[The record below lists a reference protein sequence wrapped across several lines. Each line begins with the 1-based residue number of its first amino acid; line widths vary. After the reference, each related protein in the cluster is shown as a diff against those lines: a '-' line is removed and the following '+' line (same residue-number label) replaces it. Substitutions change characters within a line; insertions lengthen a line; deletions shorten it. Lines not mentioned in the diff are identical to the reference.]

1 MSQLALFSLFV
12 FVAAILAVEAIYWIV
27 LRSRQASSAIN
38 RRLALTRQ
46 LTGPREVLNALRS
59 ERGLSDLDTPLLSRV
74 NDWLAQTGLRLNR
87 RSLLVSAAG
96 LTAALFLVFGVA
108 AGFGPV
114 ALALAIVTAAALIA
128 LFFKIVRS
136 RRIARF
142 AELLPDAIDVI
153 VRGLKVG
160 YPLPAAIELVARE
173 MPDPIGSEFGMTADE
188 ISFGQDLRTA
198 VENLHRR
205 VGQDDLPFLL
215 MAINVQSQ
223 TGGNLGEILGGLS
236 RLLRNRS
243 KLALKIRALSADG
256 RMSAIVLSCIPFVL
270 FGGIMLIS
278 PAYFA
283 EIRHHPAV
291 VPAMIYG
298 AISLILG
305 NIVMYRMVNFKY

>member
-291 VPAMIYG
+291 VPALIYG

>member
-46 LTGPREVLNALRS
+46 LTGSREVLNALRS

-87 RSLLVSAAG
+87 RSLLLSAAG
-96 LTAALFLVFGVA
+96 LTAALFLLFGVA
-108 AGFGPV
+108 AGFGLV
-114 ALALAIVTAAALIA
+114 ALALAIVTAAALIG

-291 VPAMIYG
+291 VPALIYG

>member
-1 MSQLALFSLFV
+1 LSQLALFSLFV

-27 LRSRQASSAIN
+27 LRSRRASSAIN

-46 LTGPREVLNALRS
+46 LAGPREVLNALRS

-87 RSLLVSAAG
+87 RSLLFSAAG
-96 LTAALFLVFGVA
+96 VTAALFLVFGVA
-108 AGFGPV
+108 AGFGLL
-114 ALALAIVTAAALIA
+114 ALALAIVTAAAVIA

-160 YPLPAAIELVARE
+160 YPLPAALELVARE

-205 VGQDDLPFLL
+205 VGQDDLPFVL

-283 EIRHHPAV
+283 EIRNHPAV
-291 VPAMIYG
+291 VPALIYG
-298 AISLILG
+298 TISLVLG

>member
-108 AGFGPV
+108 AGFGLV

-291 VPAMIYG
+291 VPALIYG

>member
-1 MSQLALFSLFV
+1 VSQLALFSLFV

-46 LTGPREVLNALRS
+46 LAGPREVLNALRS

-108 AGFGPV
+108 AGFGLV

-291 VPAMIYG
+291 VPALIYG

>member
-1 MSQLALFSLFV
+1 MSQLALFSIFV
-12 FVAAILAVEAIYWIV
+12 FVAAILVVEAIYWTV
-27 LRSRQASSAIN
+27 VRSRQASSAIN

-46 LTGPREVLNALRS
+46 LAGPREVLNALRS
-59 ERGLSDLDTPLLSRV
+59 ERGLSDLDTPSFSRV

-87 RSLLVSAAG
+87 RSLLLSAAG
-96 LTAALFLVFGVA
+96 LTAALFLVFGTT
-108 AGFGPV
+108 AGFGLL
-114 ALALAIVTAAALIA
+114 ALALAIVTAAVLIA
-128 LFFKIVRS
+128 LFFKIVRA

-160 YPLPAAIELVARE
+160 YPLPAALELVARE
-173 MPDPIGSEFGMTADE
+173 MPDPVGSEFGMTADE
-188 ISFGQDLRTA
+188 INFGQDLRTA

-205 VGQDDLPFLL
+205 VGQDDLPFVL

-278 PAYFA
+278 PSYFG
-283 EIRHHPAV
+283 EVRNHPIMVPAV
-291 VPAMIYG
+291 IYG
-298 AISLILG
+298 ALSLLLG
-305 NIVMYRMVNFKY
+305 NIIMYRMVNFKY

>member
-291 VPAMIYG
+291 MPALIYG

>member
-27 LRSRQASSAIN
+27 LRSRRSASAIN

-96 LTAALFLVFGVA
+96 LTAVLFLVFGVA
-108 AGFGPV
+108 AGFGLV

-291 VPAMIYG
+291 VPALIYG

>member
-291 VPAMIYG
+291 VPALIYG
-298 AISLILG
+298 TISLVLG

>member
-1 MSQLALFSLFV
+1 VSQLALFSLFV

-27 LRSRQASSAIN
+27 LRSRRTSSAIN

-46 LTGPREVLNALRS
+46 LVGPREVLNALRS
-59 ERGLSDLDTPLLSRV
+59 ERGLRDLDTPLLSRV

-87 RSLLVSAAG
+87 RSLLLSAAG
-96 LTAALFLVFGVA
+96 LTAALFLLFGVA
-108 AGFGPV
+108 AGFGLV
-114 ALALAIVTAAALIA
+114 ALALAIVTAAALIG

-153 VRGLKVG
+153 VRGLRVG

-291 VPAMIYG
+291 VPALIYG

>member
-1 MSQLALFSLFV
+1 LSQLALFSLFV

-46 LTGPREVLNALRS
+46 LAGPREVLNALRS

-87 RSLLVSAAG
+87 RSLLLSAAG
-96 LTAALFLVFGVA
+96 LTAALFLIFGIA
-108 AGFGPV
+108 AGFGLL
-114 ALALAIVTAAALIA
+114 ALALAIGTAAAVIA

-160 YPLPAAIELVARE
+160 YPLPAALELVARE
-173 MPDPIGSEFGMTADE
+173 MPDPVGSEFGMTADE

-283 EIRHHPAV
+283 EIRNHPAV
-291 VPAMIYG
+291 VPALIYG
-298 AISLILG
+298 TISLVLG

>member
-1 MSQLALFSLFV
+1 VSQLALFSLFV

-153 VRGLKVG
+153 VRGLRVG

-291 VPAMIYG
+291 VPALIYG

>member
-291 VPAMIYG
+291 VPALIYG
-298 AISLILG
+298 VISLILG

>member
-96 LTAALFLVFGVA
+96 LTAVLFLVFGVA
-108 AGFGPV
+108 AGFGLV

-291 VPAMIYG
+291 VPALIYG

>member
-108 AGFGPV
+108 AGFGLV
-114 ALALAIVTAAALIA
+114 ALALAIVTAAALIG

-153 VRGLKVG
+153 VRGLRVG

-291 VPAMIYG
+291 VPALIYG

>member
-87 RSLLVSAAG
+87 RSLLLSAAG
-96 LTAALFLVFGVA
+96 LTAALFLLFGVA
-108 AGFGPV
+108 AGFGLV

-291 VPAMIYG
+291 VPALIYG

>member
-1 MSQLALFSLFV
+1 
-12 FVAAILAVEAIYWIV
+12 
-27 LRSRQASSAIN
+27 
-38 RRLALTRQ
+38 
-46 LTGPREVLNALRS
+46 
-59 ERGLSDLDTPLLSRV
+59 
-74 NDWLAQTGLRLNR
+74 
-87 RSLLVSAAG
+87 
-96 LTAALFLVFGVA
+96 VFGVA
-108 AGFGPV
+108 AGFGLV

-291 VPAMIYG
+291 VPALIYG

>member
-27 LRSRQASSAIN
+27 LRSRRSASAIN

-46 LTGPREVLNALRS
+46 LPGPREVLNALRS

-108 AGFGPV
+108 AGFGLV

-291 VPAMIYG
+291 MPALIYG

>member
-1 MSQLALFSLFV
+1 LSQLALFSLFV

-108 AGFGPV
+108 AGFGLV

-291 VPAMIYG
+291 VPALIYG

>member
-27 LRSRQASSAIN
+27 LRSRRASSAIN

-46 LTGPREVLNALRS
+46 LAGPREVLNALRS

-87 RSLLVSAAG
+87 RSLLFSAAG
-96 LTAALFLVFGVA
+96 VTAALFLVFGVA
-108 AGFGPV
+108 AGFGLL
-114 ALALAIVTAAALIA
+114 ALALAIVTAAAVIA

-160 YPLPAAIELVARE
+160 YPLPAALELVARE

-205 VGQDDLPFLL
+205 VGQDDLPFVL

-283 EIRHHPAV
+283 EIRNHPAV
-291 VPAMIYG
+291 VPALIYG
-298 AISLILG
+298 TISLVLG

>member
-108 AGFGPV
+108 AGFGLV

-291 VPAMIYG
+291 MPALIYG